1 MQFNKNTSSGRTN
14 IIAIIIKSLIGLI
27 VILGLVFFIN
37 KVDFPAPKKEIEK
50 IIQMKILKLLNKKNL
65 SIVIFSLFSFSSFA
79 EDKPVDIWNIEKQE
93 TENISEENLSTESK
107 QVVSESSVYK
117 MQSDKNEDS
126 IKLDQELTSKTI
138 KIAGIYDPQEYG
150 LDINMWSNS
159 DGSTLKKLFNN
170 IDKYELSKDA
180 SEILNISLLTNAYY
194 PNQNITD
201 QEFLNFKTKWLI
213 KNSNLDLIEE
223 YLIKNQV
230 TNLHPELMRYMVDR
244 YLSQSDVKKSCEIF
258 SKIKEPLEDE
268 YLSKFNLYC
277 LINYGKNEEAQLI
290 LDLKKEL
297 GFSDEYFENKIN
309 YLLGYIDELNKE
321 ISENS
326 ILDFHLAHRT
336 NPEFTF
342 EPNKDTPKLI
352 WKYLSSSNLLYKI
365 QDVEISD
372 IEKISTIEKATH
384 DKIYSEEELFEFYK
398 RFQFNINQ
406 LLNTKESYKSLS
418 SIEGKALV
426 YQRLLLTEEPKLKLE
441 LMKILKDIFKSEG
454 IEDAF
459 DEELRKYLKQ
469 IDETDVPSNFTTFY
483 NQYIK
488 SDEIINRRIKY
499 NNKILHQSKLV
510 NYFNG
515 DYAKSKIEEDL
526 DKFLKKIKKDKEY
539 FLSKKDII
547 FLEALKSDG
556 IEISKKY
563 ENLYKVNKSE
573 MPSDIQKMLDNKEI
587 GAALLRVIEVI
598 GPEKIED
605 IDDDTVYFIINTLNQ
620 LNTDSIRNKLLLKVL
635 PLKV

>member
-1 MQFNKNTSSGRTN
+1 
-14 IIAIIIKSLIGLI
+14 
-27 VILGLVFFIN
+27 
-37 KVDFPAPKKEIEK
+37 
-50 IIQMKILKLLNKKNL
+50 MKILKLLNKKNL

-93 TENISEENLSTESK
+93 TENISEENLSIENK

-138 KIAGIYDPQEYG
+138 KIAGLYDPQEYG

-309 YLLGYIDELNKE
+309 YLLGYIDEVNKE

-469 IDETDVPSNFTTFY
+469 IDEIDVPSNFTTFY

-488 SDEIINRRIKY
+488 SDEIINKKIKY

>member
-1 MQFNKNTSSGRTN
+1 
-14 IIAIIIKSLIGLI
+14 
-27 VILGLVFFIN
+27 
-37 KVDFPAPKKEIEK
+37 
-50 IIQMKILKLLNKKNL
+50 MKILKLLNKKNL

-93 TENISEENLSTESK
+93 TENISEENLSTENK

-138 KIAGIYDPQEYG
+138 KIAGLYDPQEYG

-201 QEFLNFKTKWLI
+201 QEFLKFKTKWLI

-230 TNLHPELMRYMVDR
+230 TNIHPELMRYMVDR

-309 YLLGYIDELNKE
+309 YLFGYIDEANKE

-488 SDEIINRRIKY
+488 SDEIINKKIKY

>member
-1 MQFNKNTSSGRTN
+1 
-14 IIAIIIKSLIGLI
+14 
-27 VILGLVFFIN
+27 
-37 KVDFPAPKKEIEK
+37 
-50 IIQMKILKLLNKKNL
+50 MKILKLLNKKNL
-65 SIVIFSLFSFSSFA
+65 SIIIVSLLLPFSTIA
-79 EDKPVDIWNIEKQE
+79 EEKPVDIWNIDKQE
-93 TENISEENLSTESK
+93 TEATSEENISVEKTKEIS
-107 QVVSESSVYK
+107 QSSIYK
-117 MQSDKNEDS
+117 MQSDKNKNS
-126 IKLDQELTSKTI
+126 IKLDEDLTSKTI
-138 KIAGIYDPQEYG
+138 KIAGLYDPQDYG
-150 LDINMWSNS
+150 LSISMWSNS
-159 DGSTLKKLFNN
+159 DGSKLKKLFKK
-170 IDKYELSKDA
+170 IDKYNLSKDA

-201 QEFLNFKTKWLI
+201 NEFLKFKTNWLI
-213 KNSNLDLIEE
+213 KDSNLELIEE
-223 YLIKNQV
+223 YLIKNQI
-230 TNLHPELMRYMVDR
+230 TNLHPELMRYMVDD
-244 YLSQSDVKKSCEIF
+244 YLSKSDVKKSCEIF
-258 SKIKEPLEDE
+258 SKIKEPLENE
-268 YLSKFNLYC
+268 YLSKFNIYC

-297 GFSDEYFENKIN
+297 GFEDEYFENKIN
-309 YLLGYIDELNKE
+309 YLFGYIDETNKE
-321 ISENS
+321 VSENS

-342 EPNKDTPKLI
+342 EPKKDTPKLI
-352 WKYLSSSNLLYKI
+352 WKYLSTSNLLYRI
-365 QDVEISD
+365 QDLEITD
-372 IEKISTIEKATH
+372 IDKISTIEKATH
-384 DKIYSEEELFEFYK
+384 DKNYSEEELFEFYK

-441 LMKILKDIFKSEG
+441 LMKILKDIFESEG
-454 IEDAF
+454 IGNAF
-459 DEELRKYLKQ
+459 DLELEKFLKK

-483 NQYIK
+483 NQHIK
-488 SDEIINRRIKY
+488 NDEIFNKKIKY

-526 DKFLKKIKKDKEY
+526 NKFLKKIKKDKKY

-547 FLEALKSDG
+547 FIEALKSDG

-563 ENLYKVNKSE
+563 ENLYEINKSE
-573 MPSDIQKMLDNKEI
+573 MPTDIQKMIDNKEI
-587 GAALLRVIEVI
+587 GAALLRIIEVI

-620 LNTDSIRNKLLLKVL
+620 LNADLIRNKLLLKVL

>member
-1 MQFNKNTSSGRTN
+1 
-14 IIAIIIKSLIGLI
+14 
-27 VILGLVFFIN
+27 
-37 KVDFPAPKKEIEK
+37 
-50 IIQMKILKLLNKKNL
+50 MKILKLLNKKNL
-65 SIVIFSLFSFSSFA
+65 SIIIFSLLITSSPFA
-79 EDKPVDIWNIEKQE
+79 EDKPVDIWNIEKKE
-93 TENISEENLSTESK
+93 VDTISEENLSDENK
-107 QVVSESSVYK
+107 QEISENSIYK
-117 MQSDKNEDS
+117 MQSDKKEDS
-126 IKLDQELTSKTI
+126 IKLDGELTSKTI
-138 KIAGIYDPQEYG
+138 KIAGLYDPQDYG
-150 LDINMWSNS
+150 LSIDMWSNS
-159 DGSTLKKLFNN
+159 DGLTLKKLFNN
-170 IDKYELSKDA
+170 IDKYDLSKDA
-180 SEILNISLLTNAYY
+180 TEILNISLLTNAYY

-201 QEFLNFKTKWLI
+201 QEFLKYKTKWLI
-213 KNSNLDLIEE
+213 KNSDLDLIEE

-244 YLSQSDVKKSCEIF
+244 YLSQSDIKRSCEIF

-297 GFSDEYFENKIN
+297 GFLDEYFENKIN
-309 YLLGYIDELNKE
+309 YLFGYVDEANKE

-336 NPEFTF
+336 NPEFKF

-352 WKYLSSSNLLYKI
+352 WKYLSSSNLLYRI
-365 QDVEISD
+365 QDLEITD
-372 IEKISTIEKATH
+372 IDKISTIEKATH
-384 DKIYSEEELFEFYK
+384 DKNYSEEELFEFYK

-426 YQRLLLTEEPKLKLE
+426 YQRLLLAEEPKLKLE

-459 DEELRKYLKQ
+459 DEELRKSLKQ
-469 IDETDVPSNFTTFY
+469 IEETDVPSNFTTFY

-488 SDEIINRRIKY
+488 NDEIINKKIKY

-526 DKFLKKIKKDKEY
+526 DKFLKKIKKDKKY
-539 FLSKKDII
+539 SLSKKDII

-573 MPSDIQKMLDNKEI
+573 MPSDIQKMIDNKEI
-587 GAALLRVIEVI
+587 GAALLRIIEVI

>member
-1 MQFNKNTSSGRTN
+1 
-14 IIAIIIKSLIGLI
+14 
-27 VILGLVFFIN
+27 
-37 KVDFPAPKKEIEK
+37 
-50 IIQMKILKLLNKKNL
+50 MKILKLLNKKNL
-65 SIVIFSLFSFSSFA
+65 SIIIISLLLSLPSIA
-79 EDKPVDIWNIEKQE
+79 EEKPVDIWNLEKQE
-93 TENISEENLSTESK
+93 TDSISEENLSLEKTE
-107 QVVSESSVYK
+107 QESQNSIYK
-117 MQSDKNEDS
+117 MQADKNEDS
-126 IKLDQELTSKTI
+126 IKLDQDLTSKTI
-138 KIAGIYDPQEYG
+138 KIAGLYDPEDYG
-150 LDINMWSNS
+150 LSISMWSNS
-159 DGSTLKKLFNN
+159 DGLLLKKLFEN
-170 IDKYELSKDA
+170 INKYDLSEDA
-180 SEILNISLLTNAYY
+180 SEILNISLLTNAYH
-194 PNQNITD
+194 PSQNITD
-201 QEFLNFKTKWLI
+201 DEFLKFKTNWLI
-213 KNSNLDLIEE
+213 KDSNFELIEE
-223 YLIKNQV
+223 YLIKNQI
-230 TNLHPELMRYMVDR
+230 TNLHPELMKYMVDR
-244 YLSQSDVKKSCEIF
+244 YLSQSDLKKSCEIF

-297 GFSDEYFENKIN
+297 GFQDEYYENKIN
-309 YLLGYIDELNKE
+309 YLFGYIDEANKDV
-321 ISENS
+321 SENS

-352 WKYLSSSNLLYKI
+352 WKYLSTSNLLYKI
-365 QDVEISD
+365 QDLEITD

-384 DKIYSEEELFEFYK
+384 DKNYSEEELFEFYK
-398 RFQFNINQ
+398 RFQFNLEQ
-406 LLNTKESYKSLS
+406 LLNTKESYKTLS

-441 LMKILKDIFKSEG
+441 LMKILKDIFESEDIG
-454 IEDAF
+454 NAF
-459 DEELRKYLKQ
+459 DTELAKFLKK

-483 NQYIK
+483 NQHIK
-488 SDEIINRRIKY
+488 NDEITNKKIKY

-526 DKFLKKIKKDKEY
+526 DKFLKKIKKDKKY

-563 ENLYKVNKSE
+563 ENLYEINKSE
-573 MPSDIQKMLDNKEI
+573 MPRDIQEMINNKET
-587 GAALLRVIEVI
+587 GAALLRIIEVI

-605 IDDDTVYFIINTLNQ
+605 IDDGTVYFIINTLNQ
-620 LNTDSIRNKLLLKVL
+620 LNADLIRNKLLLKVL

>member
-1 MQFNKNTSSGRTN
+1 
-14 IIAIIIKSLIGLI
+14 
-27 VILGLVFFIN
+27 
-37 KVDFPAPKKEIEK
+37 
-50 IIQMKILKLLNKKNL
+50 MKILKLLNKKNL

-93 TENISEENLSTESK
+93 TENISEENLSIENK

-138 KIAGIYDPQEYG
+138 KIAGLYDPQEYG

-230 TNLHPELMRYMVDR
+230 TNIHPELMRYMVDR

-309 YLLGYIDELNKE
+309 YLLGYIDEVNKE

-469 IDETDVPSNFTTFY
+469 IDEIDVPSNFTTFY

-488 SDEIINRRIKY
+488 SDEIINKRIKY

-620 LNTDSIRNKLLLKVL
+620 LNADSIRNKLLLKVL

>member
-1 MQFNKNTSSGRTN
+1 
-14 IIAIIIKSLIGLI
+14 
-27 VILGLVFFIN
+27 
-37 KVDFPAPKKEIEK
+37 
-50 IIQMKILKLLNKKNL
+50 MKILKLLNKKNL
-65 SIVIFSLFSFSSFA
+65 SIIIISLLLSFSSIA
-79 EDKPVDIWNIEKQE
+79 EEKPVDIWNIDKQE
-93 TENISEENLSTESK
+93 EETASEEIISIEKTEEISK
-107 QVVSESSVYK
+107 SNIYK
-117 MQSDKNEDS
+117 TQTDKNKDS
-126 IKLDQELTSKTI
+126 IKLDEDLSSKTI
-138 KIAGIYDPQEYG
+138 KIAGLYDPQDYG
-150 LDINMWSNS
+150 LSISMWSNS
-159 DGSTLKKLFNN
+159 DGLKLKKLFKN
-170 IDKYELSKDA
+170 IDKYKLSKDA

-194 PNQNITD
+194 PNQNITVD
-201 QEFLNFKTKWLI
+201 EFLKFKTNWLI
-213 KNSNLDLIEE
+213 KDSNLELIEE
-223 YLIKNQV
+223 YLIKNQI
-230 TNLHPELMRYMVDR
+230 TNLHPELMRYMVDK
-244 YLSQSDVKKSCEIF
+244 YLSQSNVKKSCEIF
-258 SKIKEPLEDE
+258 SKIKEPLENE

-297 GFSDEYFENKIN
+297 GFEDEYFENKIN
-309 YLLGYIDELNKE
+309 YLFGYIDETNKE
-321 ISENS
+321 VSENS

-342 EPNKDTPKLI
+342 EPKKDTPKLI
-352 WKYLSSSNLLYKI
+352 WKYLSTSNLLYRI
-365 QDVEISD
+365 QDLEITD
-372 IEKISTIEKATH
+372 IDKISTIEKATH
-384 DKIYSEEELFEFYK
+384 DKNYSEEELFEFYK

-441 LMKILKDIFKSEG
+441 LMKILKDIFESEG
-454 IEDAF
+454 IGNAF
-459 DEELRKYLKQ
+459 DLELEKFLKK

-483 NQYIK
+483 NQHIK
-488 SDEIINRRIKY
+488 NDEIFNKKIKY

-526 DKFLKKIKKDKEY
+526 NKFLKKIKKDKKY

-547 FLEALKSDG
+547 FIEALKSDG

-563 ENLYKVNKSE
+563 ENLYEINKSE
-573 MPSDIQKMLDNKEI
+573 MPIDIQKMIDNKEI
-587 GAALLRVIEVI
+587 GAALLRIIEVI

-620 LNTDSIRNKLLLKVL
+620 LNADLIRNKLLLKVL

>member
-1 MQFNKNTSSGRTN
+1 
-14 IIAIIIKSLIGLI
+14 
-27 VILGLVFFIN
+27 
-37 KVDFPAPKKEIEK
+37 
-50 IIQMKILKLLNKKNL
+50 MKISKLLNKKNL
-65 SIVIFSLFSFSSFA
+65 SIVIFSLISLSSFA

-93 TENISEENLSTESK
+93 AETISEENLSIENK
-107 QVVSESSVYK
+107 QEVSESSIYK

-138 KIAGIYDPQEYG
+138 KIAGLYDPQEYG

-201 QEFLNFKTKWLI
+201 QEFLKFKTKWLI

-309 YLLGYIDELNKE
+309 YLFGYIDEANKE

-365 QDVEISD
+365 QDVEITD

-384 DKIYSEEELFEFYK
+384 DKNYSEEELFEFYK

-459 DEELRKYLKQ
+459 DEELRKSLKQ

-483 NQYIK
+483 NQYLK
-488 SDEIINRRIKY
+488 SDEIINKRIKY

-526 DKFLKKIKKDKEY
+526 DKFLKKIKKDKKY
-539 FLSKKDII
+539 SLSKKDII

-587 GAALLRVIEVI
+587 GAALLRIIEVI

>member
-1 MQFNKNTSSGRTN
+1 
-14 IIAIIIKSLIGLI
+14 
-27 VILGLVFFIN
+27 
-37 KVDFPAPKKEIEK
+37 
-50 IIQMKILKLLNKKNL
+50 MKILKLLNKKNL
-65 SIVIFSLFSFSSFA
+65 SIIIVSLLLPFSTIA
-79 EDKPVDIWNIEKQE
+79 EEKPVDIWNIDKQE
-93 TENISEENLSTESK
+93 TEATSEENISVEKTKEIS
-107 QVVSESSVYK
+107 QSSIYK
-117 MQSDKNEDS
+117 MQSDKNKNS
-126 IKLDQELTSKTI
+126 IKLDEDLTSKTI
-138 KIAGIYDPQEYG
+138 KIAGLYDPQDYG
-150 LDINMWSNS
+150 LSISMWSNS
-159 DGSTLKKLFNN
+159 DGSKLKKLFKK
-170 IDKYELSKDA
+170 IDKYNLSKDA

-201 QEFLNFKTKWLI
+201 NEFLKFKTNWLI
-213 KNSNLDLIEE
+213 KDSNLELIEE
-223 YLIKNQV
+223 YLIKNQI
-230 TNLHPELMRYMVDR
+230 TNLHPELMRYMVDD
-244 YLSQSDVKKSCEIF
+244 YLSKSDVKKSCEIF
-258 SKIKEPLEDE
+258 SKIKEPLENE
-268 YLSKFNLYC
+268 YLSKFNIYC

-297 GFSDEYFENKIN
+297 GFEDEYFENKIN
-309 YLLGYIDELNKE
+309 YLFGYIDETNKE
-321 ISENS
+321 VSENS

-342 EPNKDTPKLI
+342 EPKKDTPKLI
-352 WKYLSSSNLLYKI
+352 WKYLSTSNLLYRI
-365 QDVEISD
+365 QDLEITD
-372 IEKISTIEKATH
+372 IDKISTIEKATH
-384 DKIYSEEELFEFYK
+384 DKNYSEEELFEFYK

-441 LMKILKDIFKSEG
+441 LMKILKDIFESEG
-454 IEDAF
+454 IGNAF
-459 DEELRKYLKQ
+459 DLELEKFLKK

-483 NQYIK
+483 NQHIK
-488 SDEIINRRIKY
+488 NDEIINKKIKY

-526 DKFLKKIKKDKEY
+526 NKFLKKIKKDKKY

-547 FLEALKSDG
+547 FIEALKSDG

-563 ENLYKVNKSE
+563 ENLYEINKSE
-573 MPSDIQKMLDNKEI
+573 MPIDIQKMIDNKEI
-587 GAALLRVIEVI
+587 GAALLRIIEVI

-620 LNTDSIRNKLLLKVL
+620 LNADLIRNKLLLKVL

>member
-1 MQFNKNTSSGRTN
+1 
-14 IIAIIIKSLIGLI
+14 
-27 VILGLVFFIN
+27 
-37 KVDFPAPKKEIEK
+37 
-50 IIQMKILKLLNKKNL
+50 MKISKLLNKKNL
-65 SIVIFSLFSFSSFA
+65 SIVIFSLISLSSFA
-79 EDKPVDIWNIEKQE
+79 EDKPVDIWNLEKQE
-93 TENISEENLSTESK
+93 SETISEENLSIENK
-107 QVVSESSVYK
+107 QEVSESSIYK
-117 MQSDKNEDS
+117 MQSDKNKDS

-138 KIAGIYDPQEYG
+138 KIAGLYDPQEYG
-150 LDINMWSNS
+150 LDINMWLNS
-159 DGSTLKKLFNN
+159 DGLTLKKLFNN

-201 QEFLNFKTKWLI
+201 QEFLKFKTEWLI

-297 GFSDEYFENKIN
+297 GFSDQYFENKIN
-309 YLLGYIDELNKE
+309 YLFGYIDEANKE

-336 NPEFTF
+336 NPEFKF
-342 EPNKDTPKLI
+342 EPDKDTPKLI

-365 QDVEISD
+365 QDVEITD

-384 DKIYSEEELFEFYK
+384 DKNYSEEELFEFYK

-459 DEELRKYLKQ
+459 DEELRKSLKQ

-483 NQYIK
+483 NQYLK
-488 SDEIINRRIKY
+488 SDEIINKRIKY

-526 DKFLKKIKKDKEY
+526 DKFLKKIKKDKKY
-539 FLSKKDII
+539 SLSKKDII

-587 GAALLRVIEVI
+587 GAALLRIIEVI

>member
-1 MQFNKNTSSGRTN
+1 
-14 IIAIIIKSLIGLI
+14 
-27 VILGLVFFIN
+27 
-37 KVDFPAPKKEIEK
+37 
-50 IIQMKILKLLNKKNL
+50 MKILKLLNNKNL
-65 SIVIFSLFSFSSFA
+65 SIIIISLLLSASSIA
-79 EDKPVDIWNIEKQE
+79 EEKPVDIWNLDKKE
-93 TENISEENLSTESK
+93 TQNISEENLSVEKNEEIS
-107 QVVSESSVYK
+107 QSSIYK
-117 MQSDKNEDS
+117 MQSDKKEES
-126 IKLDQELTSKTI
+126 IELDEELTSKTI
-138 KIAGIYDPQEYG
+138 KIAGLYDPQDYG
-150 LDINMWSNS
+150 LSISMWSNS
-159 DGSTLKKLFNN
+159 DGSILKKLFNN
-170 IDKYELSKDA
+170 IDKYNLSKDA

-194 PNQNITD
+194 PSQNITEE
-201 QEFLNFKTKWLI
+201 EFLRFKTNWLI
-213 KNSNLDLIEE
+213 KESNLELIEE
-223 YLIKNQV
+223 YLIKNQI
-230 TNLHPELMRYMVDR
+230 TNLHPELMRYMVDK
-244 YLSQSDVKKSCEIF
+244 YLSKSNVKKSCEIF
-258 SKIKEPLEDE
+258 SKIKEPLQNE

-297 GFSDEYFENKIN
+297 GFNDEYFENKVN
-309 YLLGYIDELNKE
+309 YLFGYMDEANKE

-336 NPEFTF
+336 SSEFKF

-365 QDVEISD
+365 QDVEITD
-372 IEKISTIEKATH
+372 IDKILTIEKATH
-384 DKIYSEEELFEFYK
+384 DKNYSEDELFEFYK

-441 LMKILKDIFKSEG
+441 LMKILKDIFESEG
-454 IEDAF
+454 IGNAF
-459 DEELRKYLKQ
+459 DLELEKFLKK
-469 IDETDVPSNFTTFY
+469 IDEIDVPSNFTTFY
-483 NQYIK
+483 KQHIK
-488 SDEIINRRIKY
+488 NDEIINKKIKY

-526 DKFLKKIKKDKEY
+526 NKFLKKIKKDKKY

-563 ENLYKVNKSE
+563 ENLYEINKSE
-573 MPSDIQKMLDNKEI
+573 MPTDIQKMIDNKEI
-587 GAALLRVIEVI
+587 GAALLRIIEVI

-605 IDDDTVYFIINTLNQ
+605 IDDGTVYFIINTLNQ
-620 LNTDSIRNKLLLKVL
+620 LNADLIRNKLLLKVL